1 MASQRWLMPEVFV
14 ARPEGIE
21 PPTHSLE
28 VRCSNAFLCH
38 LINTLDASS
47 CAIDSLVVVL

>member
-1 MASQRWLMPEVFV
+1 MPGVFV

-28 VRCSNAFLCH
+28 VRCSNGVFCH
-38 LINTLDASS
+38 LIKTLQASV
-47 CAIDSLVVVL
+47 CAIDSLYVYV

>member
-1 MASQRWLMPEVFV
+1 MPNQVSLMPGVFV

-38 LINTLDASS
+38 LIKTLHASA
-47 CAIDSLVVVL
+47 CAIDLLVVAT